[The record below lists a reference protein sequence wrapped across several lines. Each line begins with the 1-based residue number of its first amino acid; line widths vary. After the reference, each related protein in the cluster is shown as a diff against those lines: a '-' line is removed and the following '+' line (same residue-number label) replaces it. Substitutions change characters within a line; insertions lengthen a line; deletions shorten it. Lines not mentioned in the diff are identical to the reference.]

1 MFRKPDSP
9 TRFSIAELAD
19 LSRGSTRTVTLRG
32 IDNVDS
38 NYLSTASFAYDTHE
52 SGLKNTQQ
60 LKLDWSKFENHTFF
74 NSATAKVNVAFE
86 RIVNGYPFDG
96 SKKDLERY
104 LDGLTGFEKWV
115 LDSFPH
121 SVGYLNFENSYLSI
135 VDHQGGIFPELAKNK
150 TGDSVLD
157 PKTDPYTIEFY
168 LYLPPTSAGSQVIF
182 QKQTATSNVGL
193 TAYVK
198 SGSSDTTAEVAWAV
212 YSGSANLITSTSIDR
227 GQFVHIANV
236 YDRNDSGKSKL
247 YVNGDLKSTSTNVF
261 QFDSILTNNAAVTIG
276 SGSSF
281 DLGSV
286 TFTPDKTLS
295 ASLDELRVFREA
307 RNQQQIQ
314 KFINRNIFA
323 QDNLIL
329 YYKFNE
335 PTGSLSGDETSAINS
350 IVLDSSGN
358 GMHAYINGFVFSQR
372 STSSIA
378 TPLTLERTDLNPV
391 VFPGFAEVQTINAA
405 LLVSASAY
413 DQDNP
418 NLITRLVPKHYLT
431 DGQDFE
437 GLLTETGAIDNAYD
451 GNSIPGTGVMGSTQ
465 LFLALL
471 YTWAKYFDELKLFV
485 DAFSKIHYVDY
496 DENDTSPDVFL
507 PFALREFGIKMPNLF
522 SDAAFSQYKDGEDVD
537 PSYSLNEHS
546 LLNVQNQIMRRVLT
560 NMGEII
566 RSKGTL
572 HSIESFFRSVGI
584 DPHNSFKIKEKG
596 GPTVRSLSVSRES
609 RIEPMQFLSFANGGL
624 VTSQFLSGSRI
635 ETGVPQAVGTFVQK
649 GTYSPHGI
657 SDTLSDGNWTSG
669 SWTYEGI
676 YRWPHKS
683 RGRAEV
689 QSLMRMYT
697 SASTGASERLLVNL
711 LAMSGS
717 DTRDPSVVLYA
728 RPGTASSLSDAP
740 LLVMSASMDIFDGD
754 PWYVSFGK
762 IRNDLTGSGI
772 ISSSYFLRIARQNM
786 GTITDSFATMS
797 LFNEAPNNSSSALMS
812 ASSVNLLGPFFKVGN
827 STEATSGDQFLNSS
841 SSLSSDV
848 LNANFDGQ
856 INHIRFWSKGLD
868 DLEWNEH
875 ARNPHST
882 GVRNP
887 HVNFNFATQMTGAFE
902 RLRVDVTCQ
911 QEMTSSTAAGSLWM
925 FDYSQNLQRL
935 SGSDFPAST
944 KVLIPQMVGYSYISP
959 EIDEAVSSDKIRV
972 RSYQDYAKVK
982 RTAWASTAPVYE
994 VPKNEEPQDD
1004 PRLSIEFSL
1013 TDALNRDIITMFA
1026 TMEQLDTALG
1036 APENEFSSQY
1046 QNLEH
1051 LKDVYFNRLVDK
1063 LNFRAFFDFFRWFD
1077 SSVAYFVEHLI
1088 PRKTIY
1094 YGTNFVIESHLLERH
1109 KKQYF
1114 HYDMYL
1120 TQANKP
1126 LIEDR
1131 ILLQQFAGTVRK
1143 F

>member
-1 MFRKPDSP
+1 MFRRPDVP

-19 LSRGSTRTVTLRG
+19 LSRGTTRAVTLRG
-32 IDNVDS
+32 ADNIDS
-38 NYLSTASFAYDTHE
+38 NYLSTASFAYDPYE
-52 SGLKNTQQ
+52 SGIKSTQQ
-60 LKLDWSKFENHTFF
+60 LKVDWTKFENHTFF

-104 LDGLTGFEKWV
+104 LDGLTGFENWV
-115 LDSFPH
+115 LNSFPH
-121 SVGYLNFENSYLSI
+121 NVGYLNFNNSYLSI
-135 VDHQGGIFPELAKNK
+135 VDHQGSIFPELAKNK

-157 PKTDPYTIEFY
+157 PKTDPYTVEFY
-168 LYLPPTSAGSQVIF
+168 LYLPPEAAGSQVIF
-182 QKQTATSNVGL
+182 QKQTSDNVGV

-198 SGSSDTTAEVAWAV
+198 SGSSNATAEVAWTM
-212 YSGSANLITSTSIDR
+212 YSGSANLVVSASVSR
-227 GQFVHIANV
+227 GQFLHIANV
-236 YDRNDSGKSKL
+236 YDRNDSGRAKL
-247 YVNGDLKSTSTNVF
+247 YINGELKTTSANVY
-261 QFDSILTNNAAVTIG
+261 QFESILTNNALVTIG
-276 SGSSF
+276 SGSAF
-281 DLGSV
+281 RIGSTTV
-286 TFTPDKTLS
+286 TPDKTLS

-314 KFINRNIFA
+314 KFINRNVFA

-335 PTGSLSGDETSAINS
+335 PTGSLSGDETSAVNS

-358 GMHAYINGFVFSQR
+358 GMHAYVTGFAFSLR
-372 STSSIA
+372 STGSLPS
-378 TPLTLERTDLNPV
+378 PMTLERDDLNPV
-391 VFPGFAEVQTINAA
+391 VFPGFADVQTLNST
-405 LLVSASAY
+405 LLASASLY

-437 GLLTETGAIDNAYD
+437 GLLTETGAIDDSYE
-451 GNSIPGTGVMGSTQ
+451 GNSIPGTGQLGSTQ

-496 DENDTSPDVFL
+496 DEKDTSPDVFL

-522 SDAAFSQYKDGEDVD
+522 SDAAFAQYKDGEDVD
-537 PSYSLNEHS
+537 PSYSLNDHS
-546 LLNVQNQIMRRVLT
+546 LLSVQNQIMRRVLT
-560 NMGEII
+560 NMTEII

-572 HSIESFFRSVGI
+572 HSIEAFFRSIGI

-596 GPTVRSLSVSRES
+596 GPTMRSLDVSREV
-609 RIEPMQFLSFANGGL
+609 RIEPMQFLSFENGGL
-624 VTSQFLSGSRI
+624 VQSKFLSGSRV
-635 ETGVPQAVGTFVQK
+635 ETGTPIPVGTFVQK
-649 GTYSPHGI
+649 NITPPHGV
-657 SDTLSDGNWTSG
+657 SDARSDGLWTSG
-669 SWTYEGI
+669 SWTYEAV
-676 YRWPHKS
+676 YRWPSKS
-683 RGRAEV
+683 HGRASV
-689 QSLMRMYT
+689 QSLARMYV
-697 SASTGASERLLVNL
+697 SASTGASERLVVNL
-711 LAMSGS
+711 LAVSGS
-717 DTRDPSVVLYA
+717 DTRDPAVVLYA
-728 RPGTASSLSDAP
+728 RPGTASSLTDAP
-740 LLVMSASMDIFDGD
+740 LLSMTASMDIFDGD

-762 IRNDLTGSGI
+762 VRNDLTGSGI
-772 ISSSYFLRIARQNM
+772 VSSSYFLRIARQNM
-786 GTITDSFATMS
+786 GTITDAFASRS
-797 LFNEAPNNSSSALMS
+797 LFNEAPNGSTSALMS
-812 ASSVNLLGPFFKVGN
+812 SSAVNVVGPFLRIG
-827 STEATSGDQFLNSS
+827 TSVPSGSGVQFLNSTA
-841 SSLSSDV
+841 SLPSDV
-848 LNANFDGQ
+848 LKGNFDGQ
-856 INHIRFWSKGLD
+856 ISRVRFWSKGLED
-868 DLEWNEH
+868 VEWEEH
-875 ARNPHST
+875 
-882 GVRNP
+882 VRNP
-887 HVNFNFATQMTGAFE
+887 QSAGVRDPNVNFNFSQHVTGAFE

-911 QEMTSSTAAGSLWM
+911 QETTGSTSDGSLWV
-925 FDYSQNLQRL
+925 FDYSQNLQHL
-935 SGSDFPAST
+935 SGSRFPVST
-944 KVLIPQMVGYSYISP
+944 KVLLSSMVGYSYISP
-959 EIDEAVSSDKIRV
+959 EIDEAVSSDKVRV
-972 RSYQDYAKVK
+972 RGYQDYDKVK
-982 RTAWASTAPVYE
+982 RTPWAATAPVYE

-1013 TDALNRDIITMFA
+1013 VDALNRDIVTMFA

-1051 LKDVYFNRLVDK
+1051 LKQVYFNRLVDK

-1088 PRKTIY
+1088 PRKTVY

-1120 TQANKP
+1120 SEVNKP

-1131 ILLQQFAGTVRK
+1131 ILLQQLAGVVRK

>member
-19 LSRGSTRTVTLRG
+19 LTRGATRAVTLRG
-32 IDNVDS
+32 SDNLDS
-38 NYLSTASFAYDTHE
+38 NYLSTASFAYDPYE
-52 SGLKNTQQ
+52 SGLKSTQQ
-60 LKLDWSKFENHTFF
+60 LKVDWTKFENHTFF

-121 SVGYLNFENSYLSI
+121 NVGYLNFNNSYLSI

-157 PKTDPYTIEFY
+157 PKTDPYTVEFY
-168 LYLPPTSAGSQVIF
+168 LYLPPAAAGSQVVF
-182 QKQTATSNVGL
+182 QKQTGNNVGI

-198 SGSSDTTAEVAWAV
+198 SGSSNATAEVAWTM
-212 YSGSANLITSTSIDR
+212 YSGSANLVVSASVAR
-227 GQFVHIANV
+227 GQFLHVANV
-236 YDRNDSGKSKL
+236 YDRDDSGRAKL
-247 YVNGDLKSTSTNVF
+247 YVNGDLKATSANIY
-261 QFDSILTNNAAVTIG
+261 QFDTLLTNNAPVTIG
-276 SGSSF
+276 SGSAF
-281 DLGSV
+281 RFGSTTV
-286 TFTPDKTLS
+286 TPDKTLS

-314 KFINRNIFA
+314 KFINRNVFA

-335 PTGSLSGDETSAINS
+335 PSGSLSGDQTSAINS

-358 GMHAYINGFVFSQR
+358 GMHAYVNGFAFSQR
-372 STSSIA
+372 STGSV
-378 TPLTLERTDLNPV
+378 PPPMTLERDDLNPV
-391 VFPGFAEVQTINAA
+391 VFPGFADVQTLNSM
-405 LLVSASAY
+405 LLASASLY

-437 GLLTETGAIDNAYD
+437 GLLTETGAIDASYE
-451 GNSIPGTGVMGSTQ
+451 GNSIPGTGKLGSTQ

-496 DENDTSPDVFL
+496 DEKDTSPDVFL

-522 SDAAFSQYKDGEDVD
+522 SDAAFAQYKDGEDVD
-537 PSYSLNEHS
+537 PSYSLNDHS
-546 LLNVQNQIMRRVLT
+546 LLSVQNQIMRRVLT
-560 NMGEII
+560 NMTEII

-572 HSIESFFRSVGI
+572 HSIEAFFRSIGI

-596 GPTVRSLSVSRES
+596 GPTVRSLDVSREV
-609 RIEPMQFLSFANGGL
+609 RIEPMQFLSFENGGL
-624 VTSQFLSGSRI
+624 VQSKFLSGSRAEI
-635 ETGVPQAVGTFVQK
+635 GNPAPAGTFVQQS
-649 GTYSPHGI
+649 TTPPHGV
-657 SDTLSDGNWTSG
+657 SNARSDGLWTSG
-669 SWTYEGI
+669 SWTYEAV
-676 YRWPHKS
+676 YRWPPKS
-683 RGRAEV
+683 HGRASV
-689 QSLMRMYT
+689 QSLARMYV
-697 SASTGASERLLVNL
+697 SASTGASERLVVNL
-711 LAMSGS
+711 LAVSGS
-717 DTRDPSVVLYA
+717 DTRDPAVVLYA
-728 RPGTASSLSDAP
+728 RPGTASSLTDAP
-740 LLVMSASMDIFDGD
+740 LLSMTASMDIFDGD

-762 IRNDLTGSGI
+762 VRNDLTGSGI
-772 ISSSYFLRIARQNM
+772 VSSSYFLRVARQNM
-786 GTITDSFATMS
+786 GTITDAFASRS
-797 LFNEAPNNSSSALMS
+797 LFNEAPNGSTSALMS
-812 ASSVNLLGPFFKVGN
+812 SSAVNVAGPFLRLGSSVP
-827 STEATSGDQFLNSS
+827 SGSGVQFLNST
-841 SSLSSDV
+841 SSLPSDV
-848 LNANFDGQ
+848 LNGNFDGQ
-856 INHIRFWSKGLD
+856 ISRVRFWSKGLED
-868 DLEWNEH
+868 VEWEEH
-875 ARNPHST
+875 
-882 GVRNP
+882 VRNP
-887 HVNFNFATQMTGAFE
+887 QSAGVRDPNVNFNFSQHLTGAFE

-911 QEMTSSTAAGSLWM
+911 QDTTGSTAAGSIWM
-925 FDYSQNLQRL
+925 FDYSQNLQHL
-935 SGSDFPAST
+935 SGSGFPAST
-944 KVLIPQMVGYSYISP
+944 KVLLPKMIGYSYISP
-959 EIDEAVSSDKIRV
+959 EIDEAVSSDKVRV
-972 RSYQDYAKVK
+972 RGYQDYAKVK
-982 RTAWASTAPVYE
+982 RTPWAAVAPVYE

-1013 TDALNRDIITMFA
+1013 VDALNRDIVTMFA

-1051 LKDVYFNRLVDK
+1051 LKEVYFNRLLGK

-1088 PRKTIY
+1088 PRKTVY

-1120 TQANKP
+1120 SEVNKP

-1131 ILLQQFAGTVRK
+1131 ILLQQLAGVVRK

>member
-19 LSRGSTRTVTLRG
+19 LTRGATRAVTLRG
-32 IDNVDS
+32 SDNLDS
-38 NYLSTASFAYDTHE
+38 NYLSTSSFAYDPYE
-52 SGLKNTQQ
+52 SGLKSTQQ
-60 LKLDWSKFENHTFF
+60 LKVDWTKFENHTFF

-115 LDSFPH
+115 LDSFPRNI
-121 SVGYLNFENSYLSI
+121 GYLNFENSYLSI
-135 VDHQGGIFPELAKNK
+135 ADHQGGIFPELAKNK
-150 TGDSVLD
+150 SGDSVLD
-157 PKTDPYTIEFY
+157 PKTDPYTVEFY
-168 LYLPPTSAGSQVIF
+168 LYLPPAPAGSQVIF
-182 QKQTATSNVGL
+182 QKQTSDNVGV
-193 TAYVK
+193 TAYIK
-198 SGSSDTTAEVAWAV
+198 SGSSAATAEVAWAM
-212 YSGSANLITSTSIDR
+212 YSGSSNMVVSASVAR
-227 GQFVHIANV
+227 GQFLHIANV
-236 YDRNDSGKSKL
+236 YDRDDSGRAKL
-247 YVNGDLKSTSTNVF
+247 YIDGELKTTSSNVY

-276 SGSSF
+276 SGSAFMVQAST
-281 DLGSV
+281 V
-286 TFTPDKTLS
+286 TPDMTLS

-307 RNQQQIQ
+307 RNQQQIK
-314 KFINRNIFA
+314 KFINRNVYA

-335 PTGSLSGDETSAINS
+335 PTGSLSGDETSAVNS

-358 GMHAYINGFVFSQR
+358 GMHAYINGFSFSQR
-372 STSSIA
+372 STGSLTS
-378 TPLTLERTDLNPV
+378 PLTLERADLNPV
-391 VFPGFAEVQTINAA
+391 VFPGFADVQTLNTE
-405 LLVSASAY
+405 LLASASLY

-437 GLLTETGAIDNAYD
+437 GLLTETGAIDDNFE
-451 GNSIPGTGVMGSTQ
+451 GSSIPGTGKLGSTQ

-496 DENDTSPDVFL
+496 DEKDTSPDVFL

-537 PSYSLNEHS
+537 PSYSLNDHS

-560 NMGEII
+560 NMSEII

-572 HSIESFFRSVGI
+572 HSIEAFFRSIGI

-596 GPTVRSLSVSRES
+596 GPTMRSLDVSREV
-609 RIEPMQFLSFANGGL
+609 RIEPMTFLSFENGGL
-624 VTSQFLSGSRI
+624 VQSSFLSGSRA
-635 ETGVPQAVGTFVQK
+635 EVGSPQPVGTFVQK
-649 GTYSPHGI
+649 DTTPPHGV
-657 SDTLSDGNWTSG
+657 SDQRSDGLWTSG
-669 SWTYEGI
+669 SWTYEAV
-676 YRWPHKS
+676 YRWPPKAH
-683 RGRAEV
+683 GRAEV
-689 QSLMRMYT
+689 QSLARMYT

-711 LAMSGS
+711 LAVSGS
-717 DTRDPSVVLYA
+717 DTRDPMVVLYA
-728 RPGTASSLSDAP
+728 RPGTASSLDDAP
-740 LLVMSASMDIFDGD
+740 LLSMTASMDIFDGD

-762 IRNDLTGSGI
+762 VRNDLTGSGI
-772 ISSSYFLRIARQNM
+772 VSSSYFLRVARQNM
-786 GTITDSFATMS
+786 GTITDAFASKS
-797 LFNEAPNNSSSALMS
+797 LFNEAPNGSTSALMS
-812 ASSVNLLGPFFKVGN
+812 SSLVNELGPYIKVGS
-827 STEATSGDQFLNSS
+827 STEAGSGVQFLNSTA
-841 SSLSSDV
+841 SLPSDV
-848 LNANFDGQ
+848 LNGNFDGQ
-856 INHIRFWSKGLD
+856 LSRMRFWSKGLD
-868 DLEWNEH
+868 DREWEEH
-875 ARNPHST
+875 ARNPHSA
-882 GVRNP
+882 GVRDPN
-887 HVNFNFATQMTGAFE
+887 VNFNFSQHLSGAFE
-902 RLRVDVTCQ
+902 RMRVDVTCQ
-911 QEMTSSTAAGSLWM
+911 QEMSGSTAAGSIWM
-925 FDYSQNLQRL
+925 FDYSQNLQHL
-935 SGSDFPAST
+935 SGSGFPAST
-944 KVLIPQMVGYSYISP
+944 KVLLPKMVGYSYISP
-959 EIDEAVSSDKIRV
+959 EIDEAVSSDKVRV

-982 RTAWASTAPVYE
+982 RTPWAAVAPVHE

-1013 TDALNRDIITMFA
+1013 VDALNRDIVTMFA

-1051 LKDVYFNRLVDK
+1051 LKEVYFNRLMGK

-1088 PRKTIY
+1088 PRKTVY

-1120 TQANKP
+1120 SEENKP

-1131 ILLQQFAGTVRK
+1131 ILLQQLAGVVRK